1 MLIYDW
7 KWLLN
12 YAHILFKKFKIIVD
26 KVITLWYNVFEA
38 KRRNRFFNKNKG
50 ENVMIENKIISEFLG
65 EINGV
70 EFKNSELYERCLG
83 TLRII
88 GTAKEIDEKA
98 VKGTKDFYVNLQNAK
113 NITLKEIDDIA
124 SYGLFNSNEN
134 FDWKTFKE
142 YDSYLLNE
150 ENEDV
155 VEILKSFTDTINSLP
170 NKK

>member
-1 MLIYDW
+1 
-7 KWLLN
+7 
-12 YAHILFKKFKIIVD
+12 
-26 KVITLWYNVFEA
+26 
-38 KRRNRFFNKNKG
+38 
-50 ENVMIENKIISEFLG
+50 MIENKIISEFLG

-88 GTAKEIDEKA
+88 GTSKEIDAKA

-113 NITLKEIDDIA
+113 DITLKEIDNIA
-124 SYGLFNSNEN
+124 SYGLFNSNET

-142 YDSYLLNE
+142 YDSCMLDE

-155 VEILKSFTDTINSLP
+155 VEILKSFADMLNSLP